1 MRASDKVKRVCS
13 CLFAR
18 NKTSPAINVLHSEFH
33 STYTKYNEI

>member
-1 MRASDKVKRVCS
+1 MSASDQRKGVLS
-13 CLFAR
+13 SLFAR